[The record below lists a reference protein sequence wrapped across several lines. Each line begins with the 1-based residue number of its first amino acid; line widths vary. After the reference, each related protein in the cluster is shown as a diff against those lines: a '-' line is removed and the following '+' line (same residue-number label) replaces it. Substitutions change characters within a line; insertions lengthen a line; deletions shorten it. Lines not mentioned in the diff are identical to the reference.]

1 MPTQDAISH
10 SKHRRRKSDSW
21 ANDFFFGASYMILG
35 AILNNAIA
43 QLIQMVSK

>member
-21 ANDFFFGASYMILG
+21 ANDFFFAACFMACG

-43 QLIQMVSK
+43 QLMQMVSK